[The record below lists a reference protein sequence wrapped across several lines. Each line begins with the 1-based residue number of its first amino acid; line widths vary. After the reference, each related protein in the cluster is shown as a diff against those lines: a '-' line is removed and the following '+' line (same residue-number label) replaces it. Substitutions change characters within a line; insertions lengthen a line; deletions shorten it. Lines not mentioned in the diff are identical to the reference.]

1 MKLLRLIKMCLNE
14 TSSRVWEGKHL
25 PDKFPLRN
33 GLKKGVALSPFLLNF
48 ALGYAIRIVQ
58 VNQDGLKL
66 MLNPLTSTIVASPSN
81 ARNANVCFRTTFVWQ
96 HWHPSLSIWLHNV
109 LTLNQSWKQSCV
121 IFVCKHL
128 ATKETLISHECISV
142 ISLKNVLCSLLCLA
156 FSKWTRMFWQ

>member
-1 MKLLRLIKMCLNE
+1 MVSKTSKAYDSVRREVLFNVLIEFGISMKLLRLIKMCLNE

-96 HWHPSLSIWLHNV
+96 H
-109 LTLNQSWKQSCV
+109 
-121 IFVCKHL
+121 
-128 ATKETLISHECISV
+128 
-142 ISLKNVLCSLLCLA
+142 
-156 FSKWTRMFWQ
+156 